1 MHTET
6 RYINLLSVVCTG
18 PLHAKICVKIK
29 CPKMSIIDVYSI
41 NLDLIPHNILVLNLI
56 FSGSINPV

>member
-18 PLHAKICVKIK
+18 PQHAKICVKIK

-41 NLDLIPHNILVLNLI
+41 NLDLIPHNILVLN
-56 FSGSINPV
+56 F